1 MGIITTGSFAKLLMP
16 GLNKIFG
23 DAYNEWPEEWSK
35 IFDTEMSNKAYEEDL
50 QMTGFGLARVK
61 GENASIDY
69 DEESQGFLT
78 RYAHSV
84 LALGFMISRE
94 IYEDDQYG
102 KIGKLRAESL
112 AFSLRQTKEIRAAN
126 ILNRAFTSTYAGGDG
141 KELCATDHPNYTGG
155 TQRNELSTAADLSEA
170 ALEQACID
178 ISKFETDRG
187 LKIAVMPK
195 KLIIPTELVFEAK
208 RILGSPYRVG
218 TADNDVNAIKELGM
232 IPEGVVENHYLT
244 DTDAWFIKTN
254 AQNGLKHMQRR
265 AMQFAIDNDFD
276 TEAAKFKATERY
288 VFGWSNYQGI
298 FGSPG
303 AA

>member
-23 DAYNEWPEEWSK
+23 DKISEWPEEWSK
-35 IFDTEMSNKAYEEDL
+35 IFTVEKSDKAYEEDL

-61 GENASIDY
+61 PQSQSIDY

-78 RYAHSV
+78 RYSHAV
-84 LALGFMISRE
+84 LALGFQISRE

-112 AFSLRQTKEIRAAN
+112 AFSMRQTKEIRAAN
-126 ILNRAFTSTYAGGDG
+126 ILNRAFNSSYTGGDG

-155 TQRNELSTAADLSEA
+155 TQRNELSTPVDLSEA
-170 ALEQACID
+170 SLEQACID

-187 LKIAVMPK
+187 LKIAVMPQ
-195 KLIIPTELVFEAK
+195 KLIIPTELTFDAE
-208 RILGSPYRVG
+208 RILMSPYRVG
-218 TADNDVNAIKELGM
+218 TSDNDVNALKSMGK
-232 IPEGVVENHYLT
+232 IPGGIVENHYLT
-244 DTDAWFIKTN
+244 DPDAWFLQTN
-254 AQNGLKHMQRR
+254 AENGLKMIQRR
-265 AMQFAIDNDFD
+265 PLQFAIDNDFD

-288 VFGWSNYQGI
+288 VVGWSNYQNI

-303 AA
+303 E